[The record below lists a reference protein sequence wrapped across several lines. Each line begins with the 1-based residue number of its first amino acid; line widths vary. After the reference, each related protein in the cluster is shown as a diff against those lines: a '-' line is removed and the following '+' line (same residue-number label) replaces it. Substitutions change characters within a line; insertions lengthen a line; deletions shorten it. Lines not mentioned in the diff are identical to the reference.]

1 MEKLESAMPFL
12 EQEPRPFTR
21 QGIEHISPGQKGVYA
36 LYNTEACVYVGK
48 ADDIRHRLL
57 EHLTKRDNAC
67 ILRERPIH
75 FIADGSADP
84 DTRLKQLV
92 AELKPLC
99 T

>member
-1 MEKLESAMPFL
+1 MPFL

-21 QGIEHISPGQKGVYA
+21 EGIERISSGQKGVYA
-36 LYNTEACVYVGK
+36 LFNAEACVYVGE
-48 ADDIRHRLL
+48 AADIRQRLL
-57 EHLTKRDNAC
+57 EHLNKRDNPC

-75 FIADGSADP
+75 FIADVTAQPGV
-84 DTRLKQLV
+84 RVKQLT